1 LKLVIRQP
9 WRVAADRDKMIG
21 ETTNARNGRLVM
33 AKGSSNDP
41 FKQREIALEEAFFKE
56 RDRQLLEKLRGELSA
71 KEEKRKVGHVTGIV
85 EEHVLDSLVK
95 AGVQAE
101 TLTAVALIPLVEVAW
116 CDGTVAPEE
125 REAVLNAAVA
135 HGIHPDS
142 AAYALLKR
150 WLEDQPDPGIIGA
163 WKEYVHELARVTP
176 KETIAAMK
184 KNMLD
189 RAHRVAAAAG
199 GFLGLATISKHEH
212 AKIDE
217 LAKAWDA

>member
-1 LKLVIRQP
+1 MTKH
-9 WRVAADRDKMIG
+9 
-21 ETTNARNGRLVM
+21 
-33 AKGSSNDP
+33 GSTDP

-56 RDRQLLEKLRGELSA
+56 RDRQLMEKLRGELSTM
-71 KEEKRKVGHVTGIV
+71 EEKRKVGHVTGIV

-95 AGVQAE
+95 AGVRAE

-116 CDGTVAPEE
+116 CDGTVAAEE
-125 REAVLNAAVA
+125 REAVLNAAAA

-142 AAYALLKR
+142 AAYALLKT
-150 WLEDQPDPGIIGA
+150 WLDEHPDPRIVAA
-163 WKEYVHELARVTP
+163 WKEYVHELARISP

-189 RAHRVAAAAG
+189 RSTRVAAAAG

-212 AKIDE
+212 AKIEE